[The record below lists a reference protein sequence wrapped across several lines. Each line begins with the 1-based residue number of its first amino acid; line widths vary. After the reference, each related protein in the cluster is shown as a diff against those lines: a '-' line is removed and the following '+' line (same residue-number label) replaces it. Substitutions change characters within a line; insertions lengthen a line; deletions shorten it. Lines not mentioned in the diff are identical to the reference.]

1 MAQTN
6 ANAAY
11 AATRFSFEAKFM
23 GTAPGSAL
31 TDVATPEATHRSKVN
46 ANGTGLKDRAADH
59 PHYNTV
65 AAKTFPPPVM
75 VKNE

>member
-6 ANAAY
+6 AIAAY
-11 AATRFSFEAKFM
+11 AATRFNFAAMFM
-23 GTAPGSAL
+23 GTAPEFGF
-31 TDVATPEATHRSKVN
+31 TDATTPEATHRSKVN
-46 ANGTGLKDRAADH
+46 ANGTGLKDRAAVH

-65 AAKTFPPPVM
+65 AVKTFPPPVM

>member
-23 GTAPGSAL
+23 GTAPEFGF
-31 TDVATPEATHRSKVN
+31 TDATTPEATR
-46 ANGTGLKDRAADH
+46 LKG
-59 PHYNTV
+59 
-65 AAKTFPPPVM
+65 
-75 VKNE
+75 